1 MKTAS
6 LKYASPASGGTEPGG
21 SADSAVPV
29 VAAVVLAVVLAV
41 VGGGSVAGADEACVS
56 DAREEPGAVS
66 SLSPLRTAN
75 NATIPPHA

>member
-29 VAAVVLAVVLAV
+29 VAAVVLAVV
-41 VGGGSVAGADEACVS
+41 GGGSVAGADEAACQTQGRNPERFP
-56 DAREEPGAVS
+56 AC
-66 SLSPLRTAN
+66 
-75 NATIPPHA
+75 PH